1 MSRALRLVIALAIA
15 TPLFVSMGGPAVACS
30 CVQQTAQKVLER
42 ADAVVAGH
50 VVGEQPI
57 DAMNT
62 HSTLAVDG
70 VYKGHVDATI
80 VLNANI
86 GFGGGSSCAVLYP
99 VGSKADPLVLER
111 LDDGTYQVS
120 VCAFLSRAEVV
131 RLLGSARPP
140 PPGSAA
146 PSVVAAAHPSTT
158 PAGRREP
165 AGRPRRTRGR
175 AAGDRADPAVVG
187 PTETASSALGGGGAA
202 GDGSR
207 RPRLVVGMTDKSE

>member
-1 MSRALRLVIALAIA
+1 M
-15 TPLFVSMGGPAVACS
+15 
-30 CVQQTAQKVLER
+30 
-42 ADAVVAGH
+42 
-50 VVGEQPI
+50 VGEQPI

-99 VGSKADPLVLER
+99 VGSKADPLVLQR

-131 RLLGSARPP
+131 RVLGSARPP
-140 PPGSAA
+140 PPSSEA
-146 PSVVAAAHPSTT
+146 PSVAAAAYPSTT
-158 PAGRREP
+158 PPGGVSRPAVLGGLVVALLAIALILRWSGRGRRRQEP
-165 AGRPRRTRGR
+165 SAVEELQATVR
-175 AAGDRADPAVVG
+175 GDRG
-187 PTETASSALGGGGAA
+187 
-202 GDGSR
+202 
-207 RPRLVVGMTDKSE
+207 

>member
-30 CVQQTAQKVLER
+30 CVDQTAKKVLEH

-131 RLLGSARPP
+131 RVLGSARPP
-140 PPGSAA
+140 SPGSAA
-146 PSVVAAAHPSTT
+146 PSVVAAACPSTT
-158 PAGRREP
+158 LPGGVSRPAVLGGLVVALLAIALILRWSGRRKPLRVPSAVEELQ
-165 AGRPRRTRGR
+165 ATVR
-175 AAGDRADPAVVG
+175 GDRG
-187 PTETASSALGGGGAA
+187 
-202 GDGSR
+202 
-207 RPRLVVGMTDKSE
+207 

>member
-146 PSVVAAAHPSTT
+146 PSVVAAAYPSTT
-158 PAGRREP
+158 LPGGVSRPAVLGGLVVALLAIALILRWSGRR
-165 AGRPRRTRGR
+165 RPRRVPSAVEELQATVR
-175 AAGDRADPAVVG
+175 GDRG
-187 PTETASSALGGGGAA
+187 
-202 GDGSR
+202 
-207 RPRLVVGMTDKSE
+207 